1 MCGTCG
7 CSDGS
12 GVTIETG
19 DGEHSHVLPDGR
31 VITHRHAH
39 SHDHSREHDHAHAPS
54 HSHAHDERAHHDS
67 HSYADGHSHSHVDTH
82 GDGHTHSGVH
92 TQEATHSLPV
102 CTANSSSAPRGL
114 ESLEIE
120 IMEKNDRLAER
131 NRGYFAGRELTA
143 VNLMS
148 SPGAGKTTLL
158 ERTLRELDMPA
169 AVLEGDQE
177 TSNDAERIRATGVS
191 AVQINT
197 GQGCHLEADMVWRG
211 LQSLRVT
218 PGSMVFIENV
228 GNLVCPAMFDLG
240 EHRRVVLFSVTEG
253 EDKPLKY
260 PHMFRV
266 ADLVLLTKIDL
277 LPHLDFDLEAAMK
290 SVQAICPRAQLM
302 QVSARSGEG
311 METWREWLRAASSFY
326 KAQDEVDHVNG

>member
-1 MCGTCG
+1 MCGVCG

-39 SHDHSREHDHAHAPS
+39 SHDDAHEHDDAHGHDHAPS
-54 HSHAHDERAHHDS
+54 HSHSHDEHT
-67 HSYADGHSHSHVDTH
+67 HSHSQS
-82 GDGHTHSGVH
+82 DGRSQVHSHADGQS
-92 TQEATHSLPV
+92 QEPAHSHPV
-102 CTANSSSAPRGL
+102 CTANASSAPRGL

-120 IMEKNDRLAER
+120 IMEKNNRLAER
-131 NRGYFAGRELTA
+131 NRGYFAGRDLTA

-177 TSNDAERIRATGVS
+177 TSNDAERIRATGVA

-211 LQSLRVT
+211 LQSLRVR

-290 SVQAICPRAQLM
+290 SVQTICPQAQLM

-311 METWREWLRAASSFY
+311 MESWREWLRASSSLY
-326 KAQDEVDHVNG
+326 TAKSEVDHVNG